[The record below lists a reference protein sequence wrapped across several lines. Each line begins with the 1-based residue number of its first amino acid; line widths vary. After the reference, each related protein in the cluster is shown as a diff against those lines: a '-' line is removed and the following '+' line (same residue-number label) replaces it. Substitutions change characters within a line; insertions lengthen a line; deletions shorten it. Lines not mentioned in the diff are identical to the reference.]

1 MDLDISILVTI
12 VLYEELGKNQ
22 SDCKCVE
29 AKRDG
34 MRVQTR
40 KFSKTNPQLIF
51 VSPIDRLA
59 SMHAWC
65 SMARGSD
72 YTISVI
78 DGYIMG

>member
-51 VSPIDRLA
+51 VSPIDSSSETCINACMVLHGSRERLYNF
-59 SMHAWC
+59 C
-65 SMARGSD
+65 N
-72 YTISVI
+72 
-78 DGYIMG
+78 